1 MFNTTVAWITLRATL
16 SRRRALLFAL
26 PAVILI
32 LLTVALK
39 ASHPPMRLWPSHVLG
54 TFGFSVLI
62 PLTAL
67 IIGTSVLGAEIDDGS
82 IVHLLAT
89 PVRRS
94 AVILTKFAVATALTM
109 IFVAL
114 PALLAALIATGGITR
129 LAVGVFA
136 GALAGSVIY
145 SAFFVTISVL
155 TTRAIGVGLLYLL
168 VWEGLLGNLVSGA
181 SELSIGQY
189 SLGVANSIA
198 RDPGLNAHLT
208 LTTAI
213 VMGGAVIVATLV
225 LAIRALSGFSLRG
238 DAV

>member
-1 MFNTTVAWITLRATL
+1 M
-16 SRRRALLFAL
+16 
-26 PAVILI
+26 
-32 LLTVALK
+32 
-39 ASHPPMRLWPSHVLG
+39 
-54 TFGFSVLI
+54 
-62 PLTAL
+62 
-67 IIGTSVLGAEIDDGS
+67 
-82 IVHLLAT
+82 HLLAT

-129 LAVGVFA
+129 LAAGVFA

-145 SAFFVTISVL
+145 SAFFVTISAL

-213 VMGGAVIVATLV
+213 VMGAAVIVAALA